1 MISSNLKNR
10 IFTSLILF
18 GLIISIFIY
27 DFILIFSLIIM
38 GNLSILEFSNL
49 MKKIKLKNYYFFFLN
64 LIFITYVFLFCII
77 FYILTKLVHFEIL
90 LFTILLG
97 CIASDIGGFVIG
109 KIFKGPKLTK
119 ISPNKTISGAI
130 GSLFLTSITFV
141 FLLYYYTNTIS
152 LNIFFVG
159 LIISVACQ
167 SGDLLFSFLKRKA
180 KIKDTGN
187 FLPGHGGF
195 LDRLDGIF
203 LGIPVGLLTFIL
215 IF

>member
-119 ISPNKTISGAI
+119 ISPNKTISGSI
-130 GSLFLTSITFV
+130 GALFLTSITFV

-152 LNIFFVG
+152 FKVFFVG

-180 KIKDTGN
+180 KLKDTGN